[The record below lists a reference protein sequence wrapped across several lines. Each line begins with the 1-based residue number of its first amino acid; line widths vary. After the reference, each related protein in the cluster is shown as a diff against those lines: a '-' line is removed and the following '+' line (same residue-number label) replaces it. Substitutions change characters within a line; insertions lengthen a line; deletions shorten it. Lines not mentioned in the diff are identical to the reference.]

1 MKVGRF
7 IEKIARL
14 MALAGGLV
22 LVAITIVTCISIIG
36 RGLIFAGLGPVPG
49 DYELV
54 EAGVG
59 FAVFAFLPW
68 CQINRGHAA
77 VDIFTNFLPE
87 GMNRWIDL
95 IAEIVMAIAVFII
108 AIQLYKGMVDKMTY
122 HETTFILQFPVW
134 WAYALSLVAAVTA
147 CIIAVWMVIVR
158 VREVATGK
166 SEFGPGLGAHH

>member
-1 MKVGRF
+1 M
-7 IEKIARL
+7 
-14 MALAGGLV
+14 LAILGGLV
-22 LVAITIVTCISIIG
+22 LVAITIITCVSIIG
-36 RGLIFAGLGPVPG
+36 RAFIFAGLGPVPG

-77 VDIFTNFLPE
+77 VDLFTNFLPE
-87 GMNRWIDL
+87 NVNRWIDL
-95 IAEIVMAIAVFII
+95 VAEIIMAIAVFVI
-108 AIQLYKGMVDKMTY
+108 ALQLFRGTMDKISY

-134 WAYALSLVAAVTA
+134 WPYAAGLAAALVA
-147 CIIAVWMVIVR
+147 CIVAAWMVIVR
-158 VREVATGK
+158 VREVMSGK